1 MPKAL
6 NQVKIVKKR
15 TQKFT
20 RHQSDRYKGLKSNWR
35 KPRGIDN
42 RVRRRFKGQRI
53 MPSIGFG
60 SNAVTRHMM
69 PNGFRKIVINNANE
83 LDMLLL
89 QNRTYAA
96 EVAHNVSARKRLAIV
111 QRAKELDIKLTNP
124 HARLVVAENA

>member
-6 NQVKIVKKR
+6 NQAKIVKKR
-15 TQKFT
+15 TKIFT
-20 RHQSDRYKGLKSNWR
+20 RHQSDRYAGLKTNWR

-53 MPSIGFG
+53 LPSIGFG
-60 SNAVTRHMM
+60 SAQVTRHLM
-69 PNGFRKIVINNANE
+69 PSGFRKIVINNADE
-83 LDMLLL
+83 LQMLLL
-89 QNRTYAA
+89 QNRTFAA
-96 EVAHNVSARKRLAIV
+96 EVAHNVSARKRLVIV